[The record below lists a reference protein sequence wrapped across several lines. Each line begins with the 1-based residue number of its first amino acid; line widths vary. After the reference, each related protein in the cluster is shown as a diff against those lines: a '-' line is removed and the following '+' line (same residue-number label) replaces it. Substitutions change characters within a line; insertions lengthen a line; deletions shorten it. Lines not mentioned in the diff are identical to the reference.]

1 MKITEKNLAREGV
14 VDTIR
19 EFFKTRGFKE
29 VQTPILV
36 PIPSCE
42 ANLEPFKTLL
52 RRPFD
57 SAQGKEAYLIMS
69 PEYSLK
75 KLLAGGLGNIFEIT
89 RVFRNQEEVSR
100 LHNPEFTMLEWYR
113 TQADYRAIMNDFEEL
128 FIKIIGGEKLVYQ
141 GEEYDLKLPWPR
153 ISFAEAFARY
163 GGRKIEEIKDEDFYQ
178 VFFNEVEPQLRASHR
193 PAFVYDY
200 PAAQAALARK
210 CPKDP
215 RFAERWEVFI
225 AGIELGNCF
234 SELTDPVEQRK
245 RFEIEIALRQSFDS
259 AQDKAQYPMDEEL
272 LAVLDKM
279 PECAGIAVGVDRLVM
294 LAADAETIGE
304 TLFFPAGEL
313 FGMGVK

>member
-1 MKITEKNLAREGV
+1 MKITEKNLARERV
-14 VDTIR
+14 IDAIR
-19 EFFKTRGFKE
+19 EFFKARGFLE

-42 ANLEPFKTLL
+42 ANLEPFKTQLITAGGIKN
-52 RRPFD
+52 D
-57 SAQGKEAYLIMS
+57 AYLIMS

-75 KLLAGGLGNIFEIT
+75 KLLARGLGNIFEIT
-89 RVFRNQEEVSR
+89 RVFRNREEVSR

-113 TQADYRAIMNDFEEL
+113 VESDYKEIMKDFEEL

-153 ISFAEAFARY
+153 ISFTEAFAKY

-178 VFFNEVEPQLRASHR
+178 VFFNEVEPKLRASHR
-193 PAFVYDY
+193 PAIIYDY
-200 PAAQAALARK
+200 PAAQAALART
-210 CPKDP
+210 CPEDP

-245 RFEIEIALRQSFDS
+245 RFEIEIALRQ
-259 AQDKAQYPMDEEL
+259 AQGKTVYPMDEEL

-294 LAADAETIGE
+294 LAADAENISE

-313 FGMGVK
+313 FGN

>member
-1 MKITEKNLAREGV
+1 MIKITEKNLARERV
-14 VDTIR
+14 MDKIR
-19 EFFKTRGFKE
+19 EFFKTRGFRE
-29 VQTPILV
+29 VETPILV
-36 PIPSCE
+36 PVPSCE
-42 ANLEPFKTLL
+42 PNLEPFKTQLITAGGVKS
-52 RRPFD
+52 D
-57 SAQGKEAYLIMS
+57 AYLIMS

-89 RVFRNQEEVSR
+89 KVFRNREEVSR

-113 TQADYRAIMNDFEEL
+113 TGADYRAIMDDFEEL
-128 FIKIIGGEKLVYQ
+128 FVKIIGGEKLVYQ

-153 ISFAEAFARY
+153 ISFADAFAKY
-163 GGRKIEEIKDEDFYQ
+163 SGRKIEDIKDEDFYQ
-178 VFFNEVEPQLRASHR
+178 VFFNEVELKLRASRR

-200 PAAQAALARK
+200 PEAQAALARK

-234 SELTDPVEQRK
+234 SELTDPVEQRQ
-245 RFEIEIALRQSFDS
+245 RFETEMSLR
-259 AQDKAQYPMDEEL
+259 KNKYPIDEEL

-294 LAADAETIGE
+294 LAADAENIGE
-304 TLFFPAGEL
+304 TLFFPAEEL
-313 FGMGVK
+313 FKN